1 MAADARFLSKK
12 MLTFLRRYSMII
24 AWFLISNNA
33 APPGSLTFG
42 LKSNQFFILF
52 QCFLSARVKRSK
64 QLPEPFVFLVMKFI
78 QLSNHYRKKQRNMNL
93 ILIRNQEENGF
104 RITISYISY
113 FIFESFKRVALR
125 QKPFFKG
132 PSDKNLITIYR

>member
-42 LKSNQFFILF
+42 LKLNQFFILLQMF
-52 QCFLSARVKRSK
+52 SVSKGVKTSK
-64 QLPEPFVFLVMKFI
+64 NDLNQL
-78 QLSNHYRKKQRNMNL
+78 
-93 ILIRNQEENGF
+93 
-104 RITISYISY
+104 Y
-113 FIFESFKRVALR
+113 F
-125 QKPFFKG
+125 
-132 PSDKNLITIYR
+132 